1 MKQNAKKEKLG
12 ACLAMMPKT
21 VWEENRLFVQTE
33 TLPGFA
39 DCPSCELQDRSKCW
53 TSCPNGFH
61 YELNTQEHK
70 AMKLSEITF
79 KVIIGTIKRS
89 EAIQQAV
96 FTRGGTLNDGTTE
109 PIAMVPFGFVWN
121 GRYLSW
127 VDFSEYLVHP
137 GIEMTFAQALAA
149 INNCEAPKKDSGA
162 WIELDVEEDGTF
174 RLPVGRGYWWGW
186 AAALER
192 HGCCDVLFGGWL
204 FVDCDG
210 SKCWSSEYMSRNDQG
225 QLFSGM
231 GGDRKPA
238 VPVKIRFWRPAK

>member
-1 MKQNAKKEKLG
+1 
-12 ACLAMMPKT
+12 MMPET
-21 VWEENRLFVQTE
+21 VWEEGRLFVRTE

-70 AMKLSEITF
+70 TMKLSEITF
-79 KVIIGTIKRS
+79 KVIIGTIQRS

-96 FTRGGTLNDGTTE
+96 FARGGTLKDGTTE
-109 PIAMVPFGFVWN
+109 PIATVPFSFVWN
-121 GRYLSW
+121 GKYLSW

-137 GIEMTFAQALAA
+137 GIEMTFAQALAE
-149 INNCEAPKKDSGA
+149 INNCEVPKKDSGE
-162 WIELDVEEDGTF
+162 WVELDVEEDGIF
-174 RLPVGRGYWWGW
+174 KFSDGRYGYWWGW

-192 HGCCDVLFGGWL
+192 HFRCDLLFGGWL
-204 FVDCDG
+204 FIDADG
-210 SKCWSSEYMSRNDQG
+210 SECWRNEYLSRNNKG
-225 QLFSGM
+225 QLFAGI
-231 GGDRKPA
+231 GGDGKPA